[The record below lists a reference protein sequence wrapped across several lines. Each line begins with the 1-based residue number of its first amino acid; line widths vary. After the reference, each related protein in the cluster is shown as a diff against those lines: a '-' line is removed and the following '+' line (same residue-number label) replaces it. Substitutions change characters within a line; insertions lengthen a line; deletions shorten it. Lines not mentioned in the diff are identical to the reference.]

1 MQYVLTDTSAVRISE
16 SSGVIQNVGSYDIE
30 ISIDQNFEEVFVL
43 RGGNEVAFKKRLYI
57 RARDKPAYS
66 IKVNVV
72 TFIALGGGNSESSA
86 EPEPSTDD
94 DIENYLDDALNGAD
108 TGYNNTDTNN
118 YLDDLLD
125 GGDDNYDNSD
135 VDDYFNDL
143 LAG

>member
-1 MQYVLTDTSAVRISE
+1 MEYVLTDTSAVRISE
-16 SSGVIQNVGSYDIE
+16 SSGVIQNVGNYDVE
-30 ISIDQNFEEVFVL
+30 LSIDLNEVFVL

-72 TFIALGGGNSESSA
+72 TFIALGGGSAESSDT
-86 EPEPSTDD
+86 ETTTDD
-94 DIENYLDDALNGAD
+94 DVENYLDDVLNGAD

-125 GGDDNYDNSD
+125 GGNDNYDNSD
-135 VDDYFNDL
+135 VDDYLNGL
-143 LAG
+143 MAG